1 MVTKLISIHY
11 TMKRTLILAAIM
23 ALGAVVNAQMTYRV
37 VYIPGEGEHQ
47 FGFNLAPSFPSQHLG
62 VGAEGVDAATNS
74 TFSYDVNGM
83 MTNVMGVSLGMFYGY
98 ETVDNT
104 LNWGNYV
111 SLAYGV
117 NPFSGEVT
125 LTHNGV
131 SEKHKVSLLSQQ
143 VQLHFNP
150 FLAYRISN
158 QLSVSLG
165 VGLCIAPL
173 LPSKVTVDGQAMQ
186 KSANSEASILMSLL
200 NSCLDANAGV
210 KYWFSDD
217 MYVGLR
223 LQYAFFNALGIFGNT
238 DSDDE
243 DLLEHTNGALKFNL
257 DEGTGRYSILPV
269 NHIQAVLSVGFV
281 W

>member
-1 MVTKLISIHY
+1 
-11 TMKRTLILAAIM
+11 MKRTLILAALM
-23 ALGAVVNAQMTYRV
+23 AFGAIVNAQMTYRV
-37 VYIPGEGEHQ
+37 VYIPGDGEHQ
-47 FGFNLAPSFPSQHLG
+47 FGFNLAPSFGSQHLG
-62 VGAEGVDAATNS
+62 VGAEGVDALTNN
-74 TFSYDVNGM
+74 TFSYNVDGM
-83 MTNVMGVSLGMFYGY
+83 MTNIMGVSLGMFYGY
-98 ETVDNT
+98 ETVDHT

-131 SEKHKVSLLSQQ
+131 SEKHEVSLLSQQ

-150 FLAYRISN
+150 FLAYRINN

-165 VGLCIAPL
+165 VGLCFAPM

-186 KSANSEASILMSLL
+186 KSADAETSILMSLL
-200 NSCLDANAGV
+200 NSYLDGNAGV

-223 LQYAFFNALGIFGNT
+223 LQYAFINALSIFGDA

-243 DLLEHTNGALKFNL
+243 EVLEHANGSVKFNL
-257 DEGTGRYSILPV
+257 DEGTGRYTILPV